1 MKWLITLVVGVV
13 LGAVAVIYGL
23 NKIPLDPVA
32 PPAQAPAVAS
42 SSAAV
47 SAASAETLAPEVV
60 PAPVATPAPAP
71 DPAAS
76 VAALPGV
83 TVPPI
88 KDVPMT
94 SGVEPM
100 PADADGLGMP
110 VAGVLS
116 SQLSDTY
123 GQARGSERQ
132 HEALDI
138 MAARGTEVRAVADGK
153 LVKLFTSKP
162 GGLTVY
168 QFDAREK
175 YAYYYAHLD
184 RYAPEV
190 KEGQALKR
198 GDLVGYVG
206 STGNAD
212 PAAPHLHFAI
222 FELNAEKQWWKG
234 TPLNPYPY
242 LRGEQ
247 KLP

>member
-1 MKWLITLVVGVV
+1 MKWLITLVIGVV
-13 LGAVAVIYGL
+13 LGAVAVIYGI
-23 NKIPLDPVA
+23 NRIPLDP
-32 PPAQAPAVAS
+32 PPAPAASPVPAPAVPAAP
-42 SSAAV
+42 AAV
-47 SAASAETLAPEVV
+47 AEPAAASAPAGVV
-60 PAPVATPAPAP
+60 LPA
-71 DPAAS
+71 D
-76 VAALPGV
+76 ALPGV

-88 KDVPMT
+88 APVPVT

-100 PADADGLGMP
+100 PAEADGLAMP

-116 SQLSDTY
+116 SQLTDTF

-138 MAARGTEVRAVADGK
+138 MAARGTEVKAVADGK

-168 QFDAREK
+168 QFDPREK
-175 YAYYYAHLD
+175 YSYYYAHLD
-184 RYAPEV
+184 RYAPDL
-190 KEGQALKR
+190 KEGQQLKR
-198 GDLVGYVG
+198 GDVIGYVG

-234 TPLNPYPY
+234 TPINPYPV